1 VLVTVAGDPEPVATM
16 LAAEVEGATEAN
28 VVEGKVVLGVKG
40 ATGVLPEVV
49 QLAEKHGFDV
59 TDLSATEPTLE
70 TVFIKLTGKDL
81 RE

>member
-1 VLVTVAGDPEPVATM
+1 MAGDPEPVADM
-16 LAAEVEGATEAN
+16 LLAEVEGATEAH
-28 VVEGKVVLGVKG
+28 VVDGKISLGVKG
-40 ATGVLPEVV
+40 AKGVLPEVV
-49 QLAEKHGFDV
+49 QLAEKHGYVV